1 MFDTFNLQG
10 IKNEGIKK
18 MILKISEKTNKNGWR
33 RQIIID
39 FDNKTI
45 KTGAFLFHSG
55 DVDGLT
61 HKQYKQTVE
70 YFINQ
75 GFKKEGV

>member
-1 MFDTFNLQG
+1 
-10 IKNEGIKK
+10 
-18 MILKISEKTNKNGWR
+18 MILRISEKTNVNGWR

-39 FDNKTI
+39 FENRTI

-55 DVDGLT
+55 DIDGIT
-61 HKQYKQTVE
+61 HKQYKQTIT

-75 GFKKEGV
+75 GFKNENI